1 MKKTFKRAVSVVS
14 AAAVSLA
21 LVPIADYSFFS
32 DAADQ
37 YSVRDPFYNYGSG
50 YNYYESEHFQFI
62 WGNSGDSAKVTTE
75 FLQGRTSKTS
85 GTST

>member
-1 MKKTFKRAVSVVS
+1 MLRCSYITGGNRHTAVWRKIMKKTFKRAVSVVS

-50 YNYYESEHFQFI
+50 YNYYATFG
-62 WGNSGDSAKVTTE
+62 GNVFFYK
-75 FLQGRTSKTS
+75 
-85 GTST
+85 

>member
-62 WGNSGDSAKVTTE
+62 WGNSCIRLSSPDLIQFSIFDAN
-75 FLQGRTSKTS
+75 S
-85 GTST
+85 